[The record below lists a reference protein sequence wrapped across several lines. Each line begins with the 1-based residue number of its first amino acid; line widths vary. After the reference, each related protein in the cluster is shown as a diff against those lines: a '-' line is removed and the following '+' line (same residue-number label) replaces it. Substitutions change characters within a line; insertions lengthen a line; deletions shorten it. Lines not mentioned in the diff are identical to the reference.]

1 MLMFNFFWLGGCK
14 IFEVVPIIIAG
25 LGEVCLFRRSWI
37 GGVGA
42 QVSQRGATE
51 SNVLGKL
58 GSSDVPC
65 NLSIKTNSKGV

>member
-1 MLMFNFFWLGGCK
+1 MH
-14 IFEVVPIIIAG
+14 IIAAG

-42 QVSQRGATE
+42 QVSQRGAAE
-51 SNVLGKL
+51 SSMLGKL

-65 NLSIKTNSKGV
+65 DLLTKTNSKGV